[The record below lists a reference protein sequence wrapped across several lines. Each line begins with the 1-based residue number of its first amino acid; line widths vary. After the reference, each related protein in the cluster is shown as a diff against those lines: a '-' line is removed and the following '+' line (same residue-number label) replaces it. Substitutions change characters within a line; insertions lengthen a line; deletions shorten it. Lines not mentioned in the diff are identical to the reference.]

1 MIANEKT
8 ERGRMRDMKKNR
20 DLREER
26 GRDRREREN
35 EGERKRKR
43 KLEREKK

>member
-8 ERGRMRDMKKNR
+8 KRGRMRDMKKNR

-26 GRDRREREN
+26 GRDRRERE
-35 EGERKRKR
+35 RM
-43 KLEREKK
+43 REKEKGRES